1 MELRTDKQDDNYQV
15 NQAKIAVAKGGWIG
29 LGPGNS
35 RQRNF
40 LPHPYSDFIYAIII
54 EEYGLIG
61 GAIIMFIYLVFLFR
75 SIRIFKKCPFAF
87 GAFLALGLSFT
98 LMIQAIANMAVNVN
112 LFPVTGVTLPLM
124 SMGGSS
130 FLFTCLAIGII
141 LSVARNAE
149 RIEGEKMAAEEL
161 EEIEEIEQTCN
172 HSRRRNRR
180 TYFPGPGDCKC
191 IEKKGTGYGYSFCGG
206 KRKNGNGE
214 NSGSG
219 ISH

>member
-1 MELRTDKQDDNYQV
+1 MIPVLLLITAAVIRHKTSEPTSVVSHPSSHAGLLVRVDTWINRVENFMYGTKEDKQDDNYQV
-15 NQAKIAVAKGGWIG
+15 NQAKIAVANGGWIG

-112 LFPVTGVTLPLM
+112 LFPVTGVTLPLI

-149 RIEGEKMAAEEL
+149 LIEGEEAAKNL
-161 EEIEEIEQTCN
+161 ETKEFE
-172 HSRRRNRR
+172 
-180 TYFPGPGDCKC
+180 
-191 IEKKGTGYGYSFCGG
+191 
-206 KRKNGNGE
+206 
-214 NSGSG
+214 
-219 ISH
+219 